1 VLLAPNS
8 TPVVGSDDYKKYFAG
23 FVWTAEETGVY
34 RLWVTSFESVNTG
47 VLGVTRR

>member
-1 VLLAPNS
+1 MLLAPNS

-34 RLWVTSFESVNTG
+34 RLWVTSFESVNTDRG
-47 VLGVTRR
+47 GTP